1 MGVRWWVAIYAL
13 RSPGIS
19 LFWQV
24 AVALLLTLSAGFIYT
39 WPRVQTFKLGYAI
52 SQFERRRMAL
62 LDAQGTLQIE
72 LESLRALRRISRIS
86 REQLGLRLPDPR
98 QVVILEYAPPPP
110 VEVASRGTRSLKS
123 QQPKGR

>member
-86 REQLGLRLPDPR
+86 REQLGLRLPDQR
-98 QVVILEYAPPPP
+98 QVVILEYAPPP